1 MAHRSDRTRT
11 WVVAGTVVAA
21 AALHVAV
28 PVGPHAWH
36 WLHLLG
42 GKLYYVPIL
51 LAAGWFGARATAW
64 TTVAVTVLSTVHILR
79 GWAGFPMIQAEQA
92 AEIAT
97 FWLVA
102 VVSAGL
108 FGRERRALAG
118 VRQAHEET
126 LAALAAPLE
135 LRERYT
141 AGHSRRVR
149 DYSLLVA
156 RELGWGESSSL
167 EQLARGA
174 LLHDIGKIGI
184 PDAILLKQTPL
195 GEEEREFMRRHPEM
209 GASLLGDAGWLRETR
224 ELILAHHERYDGT
237 GYPRGLAGEA
247 IPQPARMF
255 AVADAFDALTTDRPY
270 HKALSWQEAAGLIA
284 QARGSQFDPDVA
296 DAFLRIPFEEWA
308 RVAGADGVRLQRA
321 SVRPAA
327 AEEPAVR

>member
-1 MAHRSDRTRT
+1 MARRSNRTRA
-11 WVVAGTVVAA
+11 WVVAGAVAGA
-21 AALHVAV
+21 AALHVAS
-28 PVGPHAWH
+28 PAGPHAWH

-51 LAAGWFGARATAW
+51 LAAGWFGPRATVP
-64 TTVAVTVLSTVHILR
+64 TTAAVTVLSIVHIWR

-102 VVSAGL
+102 VVSAAL

-126 LAALAAPLE
+126 LAALASALE

-156 RELGWGESSSL
+156 RELGWHESPSL

-174 LLHDIGKIGI
+174 LLHDIGKIGV
-184 PDAILLKQTPL
+184 PDAILLKQAPL
-195 GEEEREFMRRHPEM
+195 GEEEREVMRRHPEM
-209 GASLLGDAGWLRETR
+209 GVSLLGDLGWLRETR

-247 IPQPARMF
+247 IPLPARMF

-270 HKALSWQEAAGLIA
+270 HQALSWEDAAGLIA
-284 QARGSQFDPDVA
+284 QGRGSQFDPDVT

-308 RVAGADGVRLQRA
+308 RVAGEDGVRLERVSA
-321 SVRPAA
+321 RTAA
-327 AEEPAVR
+327 VGEPAVR